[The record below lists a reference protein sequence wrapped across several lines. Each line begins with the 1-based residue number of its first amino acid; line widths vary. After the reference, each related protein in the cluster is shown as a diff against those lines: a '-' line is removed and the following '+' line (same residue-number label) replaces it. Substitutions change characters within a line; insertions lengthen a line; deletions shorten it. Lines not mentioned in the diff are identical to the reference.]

1 MDKKLIL
8 IALLAFLCSFMVGCA
23 SMTSGSSEG
32 DQGPNK
38 LRKSPCAELNG
49 GSRHA

>member
-8 IALLAFLCSFMVGCA
+8 LVLFAILGCFMVGCA
-23 SMTSGSSEG
+23 SMTTGSSEG

-49 GSRHA
+49 GPGHA